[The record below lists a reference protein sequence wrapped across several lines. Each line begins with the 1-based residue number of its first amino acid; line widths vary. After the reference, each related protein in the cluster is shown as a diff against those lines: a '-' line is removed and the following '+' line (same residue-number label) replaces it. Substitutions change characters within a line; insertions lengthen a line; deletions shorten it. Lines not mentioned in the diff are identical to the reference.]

1 MTKAE
6 IDKFRLENVDL
17 QGFELEKKKTAAA
30 HRGQDELEFEAT
42 GGGVV
47 KGVSGLRKAGSMP
60 KLRVGDAEVDPQTT
74 EGILMAAKGKLLQE
88 GHRRPADGDK
98 DDDNDDAK
106 GSKLKPLVKKTA
118 SIQALYQSQEIA
130 TEFNMKLPPKEGD
143 EKTKVVLQ
151 LPGQE

>member
-1 MTKAE
+1 MGEK
-6 IDKFRLENVDL
+6 
-17 QGFELEKKKTAAA
+17 KKKTAAA
-30 HRGQDELEFEAT
+30 HQGQEELEFEAT

-60 KLRVGDAEVDPQTT
+60 KLRMGDVEVDPQTT

-88 GHRRPADGDK
+88 GHRRPADEDK

-106 GSKLKPLVKKTA
+106 GSKLKPLAKKTA